1 MIEQIRAFA
10 DAGVEELML
19 QWLDLEDRD
28 GIRAFAETG
37 LPQVA

>member
-1 MIEQIRAFA
+1 
-10 DAGVEELML
+10 ML

-28 GIRAFAETG
+28 GIRAFAETV